1 MMLFGDLKD
10 GGTLQITNRPDND
23 GLILSKRV
31 KAVKPVE
38 VENEVE
44 SQDTYQEN

>member
-1 MMLFGDLKD
+1 LM
-10 GGTLQITNRPDND
+10 ITNNSVND
-23 GLILSKRV
+23 GLILFKRV